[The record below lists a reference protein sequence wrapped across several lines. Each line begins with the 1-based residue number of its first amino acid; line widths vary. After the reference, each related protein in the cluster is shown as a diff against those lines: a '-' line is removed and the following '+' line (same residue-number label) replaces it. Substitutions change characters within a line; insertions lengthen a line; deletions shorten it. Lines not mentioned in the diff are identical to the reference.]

1 MSGRVPRLHLVSDRR
16 LCPLDRFP
24 ELARLAVDA
33 GVDAV
38 HLRERDL
45 PGKPLAEA
53 ARALRRAIGE
63 RALLFVNERV
73 DVALV
78 TGADGVQLPETGL
91 SPREVREIAGSRLLV
106 GRSVHDLEGAERAA
120 AEGADFVIA
129 GHVYETSSKPGQV
142 GRGLGFLR
150 RLAERCSLP
159 VIAIGGIT
167 PERVPEVLRAG
178 AWGVAVLS
186 GILRDAQPA
195 EAARRYREA
204 LDEVT
209 SGGD

>member
-1 MSGRVPRLHLVSDRR
+1 MNRRIPRLHLISDRR
-16 LCPLDRFP
+16 LWPLDRFP
-24 ELARLAVDA
+24 ELACLVVDA
-33 GVDAV
+33 GVDAI
-38 HLRERDL
+38 HLREKEL
-45 PGKPLAEA
+45 PGGPLAEA
-53 ARALRRAIGE
+53 ARALRHAIGH

-78 TGADGVQLPETGL
+78 AGADGVHLPETGL
-91 SPREVREIAGSRLLV
+91 SPREVREIAGSRLMI
-106 GRSVHDLEGAERAA
+106 GRSVHDLEGAQRAA

-129 GHVYETSSKPGQV
+129 GNVYETDSKPGQT
-142 GRGLGFLR
+142 GRGVEFVH
-150 RLAERCSLP
+150 RLAERCPLP

-186 GILRDAQPA
+186 GILGDAQPT

-204 LDEVT
+204 LDKVT
-209 SGGD
+209 GSGA